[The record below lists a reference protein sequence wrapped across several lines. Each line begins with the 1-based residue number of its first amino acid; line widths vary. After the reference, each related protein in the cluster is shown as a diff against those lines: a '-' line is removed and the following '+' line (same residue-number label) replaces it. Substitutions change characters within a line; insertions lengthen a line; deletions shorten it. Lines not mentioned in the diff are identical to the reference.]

1 MILKRRLK
9 STALRI
15 IVCGA
20 LTFPIAAVPA
30 DSQSQTLPVNEHLQ
44 LSNRGDRSE
53 SANSSLAIGI
63 GLASFLYLLNPI
75 VTFQND
81 KIGGG
86 LTKEFSVGFGY
97 FGEHRIAGEYSY
109 IFRSGASSNF
119 RVGYKYDILLKG
131 GIRPSNLLQGTS
143 SITLGVSYFYDLTN
157 HGISPEIGYG
167 YSIRNDKLL
176 IYPNLKIRYTHIP
189 KGSDMYDFSFGLM
202 VGIAN
207 PFIDLNIRSSR
218 PTR

>member
-1 MILKRRLK
+1 MILKRWLK
-9 STALRI
+9 ATALRI
-15 IVCGA
+15 TVFIA
-20 LTFPIAAVPA
+20 LTFPLAAVPVH
-30 DSQSQTLPVNEHLQ
+30 SQSQTFPLNEHLQ
-44 LSNRGDRSE
+44 PSNRCERSE

-81 KIGGG
+81 RIGGG

-143 SITLGVSYFYDLTN
+143 SITLGASYFYDLTSN
-157 HGISPEIGYG
+157 GISPEIGYG

-176 IYPNLKIRYTHIP
+176 IYPNLKVRYTYIP
-189 KGSDMYDFSFGLM
+189 NGSDMYDFSFGLM

-207 PFIDLNIRSSR
+207 PFIDLNTRSSK